1 MLRGALRIW
10 RGIAFKDTYNMIL
23 TGGVLM
29 PTALHGLVV
38 TNIDDAIYIV
48 GGGQQPGSSVSNANE
63 ISHIRKVAL
72 TCSEA

>member
-1 MLRGALRIW
+1 MR
-10 RGIAFKDTYNMIL
+10 NMIL
-23 TGGVLM
+23 TGGLLM
-29 PTALHGLVV
+29 PTALHGLGV
-38 TNIDDAIYIV
+38 TNIDDAIFIV

>member
-1 MLRGALRIW
+1 
-10 RGIAFKDTYNMIL
+10 
-23 TGGVLM
+23 M